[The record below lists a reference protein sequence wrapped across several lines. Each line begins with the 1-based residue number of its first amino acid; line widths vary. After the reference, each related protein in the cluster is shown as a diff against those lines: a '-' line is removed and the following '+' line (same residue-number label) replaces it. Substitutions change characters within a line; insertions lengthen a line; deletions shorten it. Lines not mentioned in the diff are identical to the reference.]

1 MDFQKTLP
9 FAKPPFLPPVPFSP
23 VLSHPF
29 PGLIPCQALFLPL
42 LWLRVNT
49 DIMGFPGGISGDE
62 SACQHRKYKRCVFSP
77 WVGKIPWRRK
87 WQHTPVFLPGK
98 SHRQRSLAGY
108 RPWGHKRVGHDWA
121 TQPQYR
127 DSSKLCSWGR
137 LRESKVNR
145 ASLRLKQDKKNS
157 KKRFSSYVWNTNSVC
172 EETWAEQT
180 KRNEF

>member
-87 WQHTPVFLPGK
+87 WQHTPVFLPWK
-98 SHRQRSLAGY
+98 SHGQRNLVGY
-108 RPWGHKRVGHDWA
+108 SPWGRREPDMTQHSTRVF
-121 TQPQYR
+121 TQAPGYWCSPSHLTLR
-127 DSSKLCSWGR
+127 ALLLCVAFHSLTLFSKFNFFHFPSCYCSSSRWR
-137 LRESKVNR
+137 
-145 ASLRLKQDKKNS
+145 
-157 KKRFSSYVWNTNSVC
+157 
-172 EETWAEQT
+172 
-180 KRNEF
+180 